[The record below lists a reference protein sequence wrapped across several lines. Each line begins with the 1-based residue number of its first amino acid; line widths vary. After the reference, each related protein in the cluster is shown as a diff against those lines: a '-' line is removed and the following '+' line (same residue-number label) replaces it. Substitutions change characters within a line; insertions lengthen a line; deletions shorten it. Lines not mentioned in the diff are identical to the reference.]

1 MWAWRRLAGAGGAC
15 AGGGPQLDSPAMGD
29 WKSSRSFHGDPQRV
43 LELLTDPDAAR
54 TWSPIDF
61 TLEDLDGDRLQTG
74 DIAHVAGNLAGRRMS
89 FDIEVFKASDGRLVL
104 RASGPV
110 KIDVDYGVQERD
122 DGSGEITA
130 WIKVSSSGGLIGR
143 LAASATDAVLA
154 AGALEATVK
163 RIATAAEE
171 DPV

>member
-1 MWAWRRLAGAGGAC
+1 
-15 AGGGPQLDSPAMGD
+15 MGD
-29 WKSSRSFHGDPQRV
+29 WKSSRSFQRGPAAGARAAD
-43 LELLTDPDAAR
+43 DPDAAR

-89 FDIEVFKASDGRLVL
+89 FDSRSFKASDGRLVL

-130 WIKVSSSGGLIGR
+130 WIKVSSLGRPDRPAGRERDRRRARRGSARGDRQADRDCGGGR
-143 LAASATDAVLA
+143 PGLT
-154 AGALEATVK
+154 
-163 RIATAAEE
+163 
-171 DPV
+171 